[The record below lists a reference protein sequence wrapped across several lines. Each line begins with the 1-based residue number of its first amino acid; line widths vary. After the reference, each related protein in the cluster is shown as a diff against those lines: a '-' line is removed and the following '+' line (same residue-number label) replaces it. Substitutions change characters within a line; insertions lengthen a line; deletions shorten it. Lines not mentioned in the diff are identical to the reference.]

1 MSNIDTVK
9 AMYEAF
15 GRGDVPSI
23 LEKMSDDVRWEEWA
37 DNTAQKR
44 GVPWLKPRRGKEG
57 VADFF
62 RLISEF
68 AVKEFQVLSIMGGG
82 NQVAAEFVFEADA
95 PPHGRHYRDEEI
107 HLWTFDEQGKV
118 IRLRHYADT
127 AKHMAVAG
135 V

>member
-9 AMYEAF
+9 EIYAAF
-15 GRGDVPSI
+15 GRGDVESI
-23 LEKMSDDVRWEEWA
+23 LEKMSDDVRWEEWT
-37 DNTAQKR
+37 DNTGQKT
-44 GVPWLKPRRGKEG
+44 GVPWLKPRRGKDG

-68 AVKEFQVLSIMGGG
+68 TVRDFQVLSLMGGG

-95 PPHGRHYRDEEI
+95 PPHGRRYRDEEI
-107 HLWTFDEQGKV
+107 HLWSFDDQGKV
-118 IRLRHYADT
+118 VRLRHYLDT